1 MSNCN
6 YNLYVEVKKGKY
18 QTKGFVFT
26 HWWIPNKRTWTILS
40 GCFISC
46 FLPKEYVKEIRLR
59 SLIFECREW
68 DQLPSEFILRDLE
81 DGTSNLYQINISIE
95 IEMNPVSI
103 YQYFMTTSAY
113 SNMRYFILIQFHRAA
128 TLYISFFQS
137 IAQNLQEFA
146 ANMTCNC
153 QPLHIQRISIAIV
166 CAKSLLY

>member
-1 MSNCN
+1 MA
-6 YNLYVEVKKGKY
+6 V
-18 QTKGFVFT
+18 
-26 HWWIPNKRTWTILS
+26 LS
-40 GCFISC
+40 PV

-103 YQYFMTTSAY
+103 YQYFITTFQRV
-113 SNMRYFILIQFHRAA
+113 NVRYFILIQFDRAA